1 MLMKGDSLPPPPTQF
16 SYLVQDVYIRNY
28 LGVMEKE
35 SISFS
40 RLDPVFFQSDS
51 GGVWAVLC
59 LPFVGIVYSG
69 CRPLSLVLMSF
80 FCLFFFMR
88 LSTMD
93 STAVH
98 AAVNDGQCG
107 GQN

>member
-1 MLMKGDSLPPPPTQF
+1 
-16 SYLVQDVYIRNY
+16 
-28 LGVMEKE
+28 MEKE

-51 GGVWAVLC
+51 GGVWVVHC

-69 CRPLSLVLMSF
+69 CRPLSLVLMSSF
-80 FCLFFFMR
+80 AFFFMR

-93 STAVH
+93 STAVDTT
-98 AAVNDGQCG
+98 VNDGQCG
-107 GQN
+107 GLSGLLGVLSWFR